1 MQEINHQLRNPNPF
15 MANYTAFNLH
25 CDLDFNCQIPFLI
38 YTHQLWI
45 IASKESNGVKSTI
58 I

>member
-15 MANYTAFNLH
+15 MANYTAFDSR

-38 YTHQLWI
+38 YVNKRGNL
-45 IASKESNGVKSTI
+45 TI
-58 I
+58 EIQMGFALVTS